1 MALSLSLISISQNS
15 YIKTSKFDDGYG
27 VMALALALIQIS
39 QNSHEIS
46 LPKIG
51 QKTLETLDGE
61 IFAKAN
67 KKNQSKRKIAL
78 RFG

>member
-1 MALSLSLISISQNS
+1 MAAGTCLGTHPNIPKL
-15 YIKTSKFDDGYG
+15 
-27 VMALALALIQIS
+27 
-39 QNSHEIS
+39 HEIS

-51 QKTLETLDGE
+51 QKTLETLVGE